1 MPRNR
6 SLDTDIWRK
15 IAAGVGAVPRN
26 EPTDLLH
33 ALSRTFV
40 PLVRAGEA
48 QHVAQ
53 GVLFLASPASGYM
66 TAIELVIDG
75 GMFGDGMR
83 R

>member
-15 IAAGVGAVPRN
+15 IAAGVGVVPRN
-26 EPTDLLH
+26 EPIDLH

-40 PLVRAGEA
+40 PLARPGEA
-48 QHVAQ
+48 QDVAA

-66 TAIELVIDG
+66 TGAELVIDG
-75 GMFGDGMR
+75 GMFGGGMR